1 MKKAARTDVLLF
13 STGQTAFWANLL
25 FHFLFPSNRKGP
37 MVVHLYEVC
46 TFAIGQE
53 KRIAVYGLFN
63 PDALEIGGLGGTEGK
78 EVRKDNQDEREGAP
92 E

>member
-1 MKKAARTDVLLF
+1 
-13 STGQTAFWANLL
+13 
-25 FHFLFPSNRKGP
+25 